1 VIRALA
7 RVGIVR
13 ARQTGSHIQLRGS
26 YRGEARFVTVP
37 ANRQV
42 IDARTMSSIFKQAG
56 MNKAEMERLLE

>member
-1 VIRALA
+1 M
-7 RVGIVR
+7 
-13 ARQTGSHIQLRGS
+13 GSHIQLRGS